1 MTMTPSLPSKTLAV
15 LRARRRKQSGGS
27 VMFVIATT
35 LALMAGMGV
44 YALSSA
50 GEEIKVSGYMRQSAQ
65 AHYLTE
71 MSMGSTASFM
81 DNNADALIRQA
92 KGDLNQGGNDYR
104 TKNCQSAMTP
114 GAGVSDL
121 AQACKRFTS
130 PEITGAWK
138 EGNNPSKPLLPEF
151 RPGSITTGLGA
162 NQQAQ
167 FWAELTNFV
176 PLAPPPGFDVNFRMK
191 FVKATVT
198 TGGILVTSVSTTDPN
213 NNNVISTSTVGRTP
227 EMGRGRVIVGPF
239 LN

>member
-1 MTMTPSLPSKTLAV
+1 MKTTPRACPGTLARW
-15 LRARRRKQSGGS
+15 RAQRRKQSGGS

-35 LALMAGMGV
+35 LALMASMGV
-44 YALSSA
+44 YALASA
-50 GEEIKVSGYMRQSAQ
+50 GEELKVSGYMRQSAQ

-71 MSMGSTASFM
+71 MSMTSTSSFM
-81 DNNADALIRQA
+81 DSNADAVIRQA
-92 KGDLNQGGNDYR
+92 KGDLNQGGLDYR
-104 TKNCQSAMTP
+104 TKNCQSAVP
-114 GAGVSDL
+114 PAAGVSDI

-130 PEITGAWK
+130 AELTGTWKKGGSATPE
-138 EGNNPSKPLLPEF
+138 PMLPMF
-151 RPGSITTGLGA
+151 RPGGLTTGLGA

-191 FVKATVT
+191 FVKATIT

-213 NNNVISTSTVGRTP
+213 TNNVTTSTVGRTP
-227 EMGRGRVIVGPF
+227 EMGRGRVVVGPF

>member
-1 MTMTPSLPSKTLAV
+1 MTRRDLAW
-15 LRARRRKQSGGS
+15 LRTRTRKQSGGS

-35 LALMAGMGV
+35 LALMASMGV
-44 YALSSA
+44 YALASS
-50 GEEIKVSGYMRQSAQ
+50 GEELKVSGYMRQSAQ

-104 TKNCQSAMTP
+104 TKNCQSAIA
-114 GAGVSDL
+114 GANGVSDL

-138 EGNNPSKPLLPEF
+138 EGNNPPKPLLPEF

-198 TGGILVTSVSTTDPN
+198 TGGILVTLGNSTDPN
-213 NNNVISTSTVGRTP
+213 NNNVVTSTVGRTP